1 MATYFMRF
9 LPTLI
14 GLMLMA
20 SPLSAQTCSYSTWSW
35 NVNLKKAVAY
45 RDVRKPYQELTE
57 HEVDRVTGCSVCKED
72 QVQINLPN
80 IKPFLIC
87 RQLAPQ
93 LQSTLLELIKSDQPI
108 KSIIGYRVGQTR
120 GVPDAR
126 GNRTGF
132 SNHSFGIA
140 LDINPQ
146 HNGLYT
152 ECFTFGV
159 QCRLLRGGRWQP
171 DKDPWSIKLNGQI
184 VRQLNRIGLK
194 WGGEIKGRQKDFM
207 HFSIT
212 GY

>member
-1 MATYFMRF
+1 MATYFIRF
-9 LPTLI
+9 IVMCLS
-14 GLMLMA
+14 LMLMA
-20 SPLSAQTCSYSTWSW
+20 SPGLAQTCSYSTWSW

-45 RDVRKPYQELTE
+45 RDVRKPYQELKE
-57 HEVDRVTGCSVCKED
+57 HEIDRVTGCSICVED
-72 QVQINLPN
+72 QVEINLPN

-93 LQSTLLELIKSDQPI
+93 LQSTLRELIKLGQPI
-108 KSIIGYRVGQTR
+108 KTVIGYRVGQTR
-120 GVPDAR
+120 GKIDDN

-140 LDINPQ
+140 LDINAQ

-152 ECFTFGV
+152 ECFTFGE
-159 QCRLLRGGRWQP
+159 QCRLLRGGHWRP
-171 DKDPWSIKLNGQI
+171 DKDPLSLKLNGQI
-184 VRQLNRIGLK
+184 VGQLKRIGFK

>member
-1 MATYFMRF
+1 MATYFIRIIAVCLSLLF
-9 LPTLI
+9 V
-14 GLMLMA
+14 A
-20 SPLSAQTCSYSTWSW
+20 SAVSAQTCSYSTWSW

-45 RDVRKPYQELTE
+45 RDVHKPYQELKE
-57 HEVDRVTGCSVCKED
+57 HEIDRVTGCSVCRED
-72 QVQINLPN
+72 QVEINLPN

-87 RQLAPQ
+87 RQLAANV
-93 LQSTLLELIKSDQPI
+93 QSTLLELIKLDQPI
-108 KSIIGYRVGQTR
+108 KTAIGYRVGQTR
-120 GVPDAR
+120 GKIDEQ

-140 LDINPQ
+140 LDINSQ

-152 ECFTFGV
+152 ECFTFGE
-159 QCRLLRGGRWQP
+159 QCRLLRGGHWRP
-171 DKDPWSIKLNGQI
+171 GKDPLSLKLNGLI
-184 VRQLNRIGLK
+184 VRQLKRIGLK